1 MITITF
7 HPAGEATVDP
17 LVTEQ
22 FRNIVI
28 NEPRIKLFKD
38 ENGILPFHFMPYGDL
53 AGHDVWKGIDE
64 HGWAREVF
72 VPVADG
78 FLVFLSQT
86 PVRNWHFPG

>member
-7 HPAGEATVDP
+7 DPAGEATADL

-28 NEPRIKLFKD
+28 NEPGIKLFKD
-38 ENGILPFHFMPYGDL
+38 ENGILPFHFTSYGDL
-53 AGHDVWKGIDE
+53 GDHDVWNGIDE

-78 FLVFLSQT
+78 FLVFLVVLQ
-86 PVRNWHFPG
+86 